1 MTQRSRS
8 VQDLLLQSRRKFPP
22 TAVGAIVLAI
32 ALIWGGI
39 SAQLYE
45 EYHREVAGAEQNS
58 GNLARGFA
66 EHINRTIEGVDQVL
80 LLLRGAFA
88 AGATPADL
96 ANWTAGTEFNKAL
109 TLQVAMTDA
118 KGIMTASNLGPMATQ
133 VDLSDRPHIK
143 VHLEGK
149 EDRLFISVPVLGRVS
164 NKWSIQFSRKLLDRD
179 GQLAGVIVVSLDPY
193 FLSRFYES
201 LDIGQGSILLTGL
214 DGVIRARAPDGEGYV
229 GKLVDPGSMARLRG
243 DRPAGS
249 YRSTSTL
256 DGVERFFS
264 YRRLQKYPLAVVV
277 GVASSDVFADYQKDF
292 RLYIGAGMTMTAV
305 VILVGAL
312 LAIQRQR
319 RLRSQAELT
328 ATLENISQGI
338 MMVDEYGK
346 VPVINSRAAALLD
359 LPANLV
365 GRDVRFTDILD
376 WQVAQED
383 FGDAQTPGHEIR
395 DLATRGGLGPDAYE
409 RTRPNGKV
417 LEVRTQLLPGG
428 GAVRTYTDIT
438 ERKMTERALAGARDA
453 AEAASRA
460 RTEFLAMMSHEI
472 RTPMNGVIG
481 MAGLLLDSEI
491 TAEQRRYAETL
502 RDAAENLL
510 RIINDI
516 LDFSKLEARRLEF
529 ERISFGVGHAI
540 NGAFELIRLKAS
552 EKGLELKASVAPEVP
567 RRVKGDPG
575 RLRQVLLN
583 LVSNGIKFTEKGSVA
598 VEARLIGIEAGRA
611 RIGFTVR
618 DTGIGIP
625 LDAQDVLFRQFSQVD
640 SSISRRFGGTGLGLA
655 ICKGLV
661 EHMGGTISVE
671 STVGEGSTFHFDVLL
686 DIDTETP
693 AAPPAEDAPAR
704 LPSEPARRL
713 RILLAEDNATNRLVA
728 TARLE
733 RMGHRVES
741 VANGSE
747 AVAAVQAAPYD
758 LVLMDMMMP
767 EMDGLA
773 ATRAIRALSGPEA
786 DLPIVALT
794 ANAFRE
800 DEEECL
806 AAGMDAFLSKPV
818 SVGQFTEVIGQAM
831 AGTLRN
837 AAAGAK

>member
-1 MTQRSRS
+1 MTS
-8 VQDLLLQSRRKFPP
+8 
-22 TAVGAIVLAI
+22 
-32 ALIWGGI
+32 
-39 SAQLYE
+39 
-45 EYHREVAGAEQNS
+45 
-58 GNLARGFA
+58 
-66 EHINRTIEGVDQVL
+66 
-80 LLLRGAFA
+80 
-88 AGATPADL
+88 
-96 ANWTAGTEFNKAL
+96 
-109 TLQVAMTDA
+109 
-118 KGIMTASNLGPMATQ
+118 SNLGPMTTR

-149 EDRLFISVPVLGRVS
+149 DDQLFISVPVLGRVS
-164 NKWSIQFSRKLLDRD
+164 NKWSIQFSRKLLNANGD
-179 GQLAGVIVVSLDPY
+179 LAGVLVVSLDPY

-214 DGVIRARAPDGEGYV
+214 DGVIRARAPSGENYV
-229 GKLVDPGSMARLRG
+229 GKTVDPSSMARLRAES
-243 DRPAGS
+243 PAGN

-256 DGVERFFS
+256 DGVDRFFS

-277 GVASSDVFADYQKDF
+277 GVAAEDVFATYDQD
-292 RLYIGAGMTMTAV
+292 RALYIAAGSALTAV

-319 RLRSQAELT
+319 RLRSQAVLT

-338 MMVDEYGK
+338 MMVDEHGK
-346 VPVINSRAAALLD
+346 VPVINGRAMALLG
-359 LPANLV
+359 LPDTLA
-365 GRDVRFTDILD
+365 RPDVNFSDILD

-383 FGDAQTPGHEIR
+383 FGDAQTPGNEIR
-395 DLATRGGLGPDAYE
+395 DLATSGGFGPAAYE
-409 RTRPNGKV
+409 RTRPNGAI
-417 LEVRTQLLPGG
+417 LEVRTQQLQGG

-438 ERKMTERALAGARDA
+438 ERKMTERALATARDA

-491 TAEQRRYAETL
+491 TPEQRRYAETL

-529 ERISFGVGHAI
+529 ESITFGAGHAI
-540 NGAFELIRLKAS
+540 NGALDLLRLKAA
-552 EKGLELKASVAPEVP
+552 EKGLELKASVAPGVP
-567 RRVKGDPG
+567 RRLKGDPG
-575 RLRQVLLN
+575 RLRQILLN
-583 LVSNGIKFTEKGSVA
+583 LVSNGIKFTEKGAVA
-598 VEARLIGIEAGRA
+598 VEARLIGMEGERA

-625 LDAQDVLFRQFSQVD
+625 AEAQSVLFRQFSQVD

-671 STVGEGSTFHFDVLL
+671 STVGAGSAFHFDVLL
-686 DIDTETP
+686 DVDAEAAAALDRQPDP
-693 AAPPAEDAPAR
+693 APVAARAPA
-704 LPSEPARRL
+704 EPARRL

-741 VANGSE
+741 VANGLE

-758 LVLMDMMMP
+758 LVLMDVMMP

-773 ATRAIRALSGPEA
+773 ATRAIRELASPA
-786 DLPIVALT
+786 ANLPIVALT

-806 AAGMDAFLSKPV
+806 AAGMDGFLSKPV
-818 SVGQFTEVIGQAM
+818 SVSQFTDVISRAM
-831 AGTLRN
+831 AGTLRE